1 MVQFL
6 LHPLT
11 SLILLLR
18 FLVAV
23 AISGWQTILV
33 ILKGNLNPAQAPQ
46 AGFVRMRFAPM
57 DETGAALLGCL
68 ISLTPGTTTI
78 DIDMAQR
85 EMLLHMLDMS
95 DPDGAI
101 DGIRH
106 DFERYVVV
114 IFGEKGHIA

>member
-6 LHPLT
+6 LHPL
-11 SLILLLR
+11 SSVILLLR

-23 AISGWQTILV
+23 VISGWQTILV
-33 ILKGNLNPAQAPQ
+33 ILKGNFDPAHAPQ

-78 DIDMAQR
+78 DIDMARR
-85 EMLLHMLDMS
+85 EMLLHMLDTR

-101 DGIRH
+101 DGIRR

-114 IFGEKGHIA
+114 IFGEKGRTA

>member
-11 SLILLLR
+11 SVILLLR
-18 FLVAV
+18 FLVTL

-33 ILKGNLNPAQAPQ
+33 IVKGNLNPEQAPK

-57 DETGAALLGCL
+57 SDTGASLLGCL

-78 DIDMAQR
+78 DIDMAKR
-85 EMLLHMLDMS
+85 EMLLHMLDTS

-101 DGIRH
+101 EGIRQ
-106 DFERYVVV
+106 DFERYVVA
-114 IFGEKGHIA
+114 IFGQKGNA